1 MVEMTRY
8 DPGVPSWVDVTSRDM
23 PATVAFYTAL
33 FGWGSM
39 EPPGGGGYTMF
50 LQRGKR
56 VAGAGP
62 ATDPHVPEVWAT
74 FINVADAGTTVEA
87 VKRAGGSVLVEP
99 FDILTAG
106 TMAVVVDDGGA
117 VFNIWQ
123 PRDHIGA
130 QIVNEPVSQAWN
142 ELASN
147 DTEKSKAFY
156 GAVFGWGAE
165 TETSGPMTYT
175 EFTLAGRSIAG
186 MAQIGGMQPAGTP
199 PHWLAY
205 FAVADTDATVARA
218 AELGGRTVVPPMDI
232 PIGRFAVVADARGA
246 AFGLVHLAPH

>member
-1 MVEMTRY
+1 VEMTRY

-39 EPPGGGGYTMF
+39 EPVGGGGYTMF

-62 ATDPHVPEVWAT
+62 AMGPNAPEVWTT
-74 FINVADAGTTVEA
+74 FINVADADSTVGT
-87 VKRAGGSVLVEP
+87 VKQAGGSVLAEP

-106 TMAVVVDDGGA
+106 RMAVLTDDGGA
-117 VFNIWQ
+117 VFNVWQ

-142 ELASN
+142 ELAST
-147 DTEKSKAFY
+147 DIEKSKAFY
-156 GAVFGWGAE
+156 GTVFGWQAE

-175 EFTLAGRSIAG
+175 EFTVGGRSIAG

-205 FAVADTDATVARA
+205 FAVADTDAIVARA
-218 AELGGRTVVPPMDI
+218 TELGGRTLAPPMDI
-232 PIGRFAVVADARGA
+232 PIGRFAVVADPRGA
-246 AFGLVHLAPH
+246 VFGIVQLAAH

>member
-1 MVEMTRY
+1 VEMTRY

-39 EPPGGGGYTMF
+39 EPAGGGGYTMF

-62 ATDPHVPEVWAT
+62 AMGPNAPEVWTT
-74 FINVADAGTTVEA
+74 FINVADADATVGT
-87 VKRAGGSVLVEP
+87 VKQAGGSVLAEP

-106 TMAVVVDDGGA
+106 RMAVLTDDSGA
-117 VFNIWQ
+117 VFNVWQ

-142 ELASN
+142 ELAST
-147 DTEKSKAFY
+147 DIEKSKAFY
-156 GAVFGWGAE
+156 GTVFGWQAE

-175 EFTLAGRSIAG
+175 EFTVGGRSIAG

-205 FAVADTDATVARA
+205 FAVADTDAIVARA
-218 AELGGRTVVPPMDI
+218 TELGGRTLAPPMDI
-232 PIGRFAVVADARGA
+232 PIGRFAVVADPRGA
-246 AFGLVHLAPH
+246 VFGIVQLAAH